1 MLTTSYYD
9 PVRISDAVRQ
19 QRVERNRGPDV
30 LPEVGQGG
38 GGVGVLPRPLPPRP
52 ALLPRLQPG

>member
-1 MLTTSYYD
+1 MT

-52 ALLPRLQPG
+52 ALLPRLKPG